1 MSFSRLRW
9 LARNPEVIEVADPNV
24 GVLMFV
30 AHRAMEE
37 RVLAALRLAGFDD
50 VTLAQGRVAARIG
63 DGGTRLTDLAQMAQV
78 TKQTAGFLV
87 DRLADAGYVE
97 RVPDPTDARARLVRI
112 AARGR
117 VAQECAARAV
127 AEVEAEWQAH
137 LGARD
142 MDRLRAI
149 MGRLREVTDPYRD
162 LDPSG

>member
-1 MSFSRLRW
+1 MS
-9 LARNPEVIEVADPNV
+9 DPNV

-50 VTLAQGRVAARIG
+50 VTLAQGRMFARIG
-63 DGGTRLTDLAQMAQV
+63 HGGTRLTDRAEMAQV

-97 RVPDPTDARARLVRI
+97 RVPDPSDARARLVRI
-112 AARGR
+112 ADRGR

-127 AEVEAEWQAH
+127 AEVEAEWHAH

-142 MDRLRAI
+142 MDRLRSI
-149 MGRLREVTDPYRD
+149 MGRLRVVTDPYRD
-162 LDPSG
+162 LDPSQ

>member
-1 MSFSRLRW
+1 LS
-9 LARNPEVIEVADPNV
+9 DPNV

-50 VTLAQGRVAARIG
+50 VTLAQGRMFARIG
-63 DGGTRLTDLAQMAQV
+63 HGGTRLTDLAEMAQV

-97 RVPDPTDARARLVRI
+97 RVPDPSDARARLVRI
-112 AARGR
+112 ADRGR

-142 MDRLRAI
+142 MDRLRSI
-149 MGRLREVTDPYRD
+149 MGRLRVVTDPYRD
-162 LDPSG
+162 LDPSQ